1 MPPSILNILNPQH
14 PQQSQPLNPQQSQPP
29 QPKAMITGKDLIALG
44 YAEGKTLGLALD
56 IAASAFADADKHHT
70 LTALKRVRKKPELYL
85 DDAALAPLATALIE
99 AARAIVDTTIALKE
113 TDDEYTIFGKGQIEE
128 GALNQMNIAMKLPV
142 TIAGALMPDA
152 HQGYGLPI
160 GGVLATKNAIIPYGV
175 GVDIGCRMALSV
187 FDIPE
192 EHFFENK
199 SFYKRELIAHTAFGA
214 GNGFK
219 GQDRAY
225 HNVLDRKEL
234 DMNGLL
240 RGLKDKAFAQLGSS
254 GGGNHFVEWGIIS
267 FDQKDEAL
275 GIEKGRYL
283 ALLTHSGSRGLG
295 ATLAGHYTRIAKD
308 LCKLPQHAANLAY
321 LDMDSEAGQE
331 YWLAMNLAG
340 DYASACHEVIHRK
353 LTKAIGATV
362 LAKVENH
369 HNFAWKEMLDGEEVI
384 VHRKGATPAAKGV
397 MGIIPGS
404 MTAPGFLVR
413 GKGDTSAINSAS
425 HGAGRQMS
433 RTQAIK
439 NVSKAELRSIL
450 QEMGVSL
457 IGGGLD
463 EAPMAYKDIHQV
475 MASQQELVEVV
486 AKFSPKMVRMAD
498 DGSRED

>member
-1 MPPSILNILNPQH
+1 MKRNTQTPTP
-14 PQQSQPLNPQQSQPP
+14 
-29 QPKAMITGKDLIALG
+29 ITGKDLLTLG
-44 YAEGKTLGLALD
+44 FSEGKTIGLALET
-56 IAASAFADADKHHT
+56 AAVLMAVETKQRTLSA
-70 LTALKRVRKKPELYL
+70 LIRVRKKPESYL
-85 DDAALAPLATALIE
+85 DDAVLAPLAAALIE
-99 AARAIVDTTIALKE
+99 AAQAQVDTTIPLKE
-113 TDDEYTIFGKGQIEE
+113 TNDSYAVFGKDQIEE

-160 GGVLATKNAIIPYGV
+160 GGVLATKNAVIPYGV

-192 EHFFENK
+192 KHFFDHR
-199 SFYKRELIAHTAFGA
+199 STYKRELIAHTAFGA
-214 GNGFK
+214 GNGFR

-225 HNVLDRKEL
+225 HQVLDRKEFE
-234 DMNGLL
+234 MNGLL

-254 GGGNHFVEWGIIS
+254 GGGNHFVEWGIID
-267 FDQKDEAL
+267 FEEKDEAL
-275 GIEKGRYL
+275 GVEKGRYL

-321 LDMDSEAGQE
+321 LDLDSEAGQE

-340 DYASACHEVIHRK
+340 DYASACHEVIHRR
-353 LTKAIGATV
+353 LTKAIGAKV
-362 LAKVENH
+362 LASVENH
-369 HNFAWKEMLDGEEVI
+369 HNFAWKETLNGEEVI
-384 VHRKGATPAAKGV
+384 VHRKGATPAGKGV

-413 GKGDTSAINSAS
+413 GKGEVSSIHSAS

-439 NVSKAELRSIL
+439 NVSKSELRTLL
-450 QEMGVSL
+450 QDMGVTL

-463 EAPMAYKDIHQV
+463 EAPMAYKNIHQV
-475 MASQQELVEVV
+475 MASQQELVDTV
-486 AKFSPKMVRMAD
+486 ARFTPKMVRMAD